1 MITLAATT
9 FASPQ
14 RAWLD
19 AREQISCVGYNVLP
33 CCIMATDSVTATC
46 FPLASRLIS
55 DIGEARPEWRAP
67 PFLLRRPSRVAVFVR
82 RVCASARPFTASD
95 AWPKTSRSQMGHY
108 SSGRTSDLPRNL
120 TAARNALIFG
130 TRELAPC
137 PFAAPPQSGKPA
149 KRDSAQNTPAMWPQR
164 QHPNR
169 VGDDQYRHPNQERS
183 GETAMSPAA
192 PSGVHDTSR
201 THGGQHDGPDDRAG
215 RRFQPHGGQHG

>member
-1 MITLAATT
+1 MCNKRKCACMVAQAPRFRAVRLGSHAMITLAATT

-82 RVCASARPFTASD
+82 RVCASCRPFRPSSASTQKRAFD
-95 AWPKTSRSQMGHY
+95 RRA
-108 SSGRTSDLPRNL
+108 DD
-120 TAARNALIFG
+120 AARNDCLG
-130 TRELAPC
+130 LGLMGLRETGASVSLMIIEWRPGWEG
-137 PFAAPPQSGKPA
+137 Q
-149 KRDSAQNTPAMWPQR
+149 
-164 QHPNR
+164 
-169 VGDDQYRHPNQERS
+169 
-183 GETAMSPAA
+183 TA
-192 PSGVHDTSR
+192 
-201 THGGQHDGPDDRAG
+201 
-215 RRFQPHGGQHG
+215 